1 MSDDPGLTLKKYGV
15 WLYQNLIVFAPGTD
29 ELGGD
34 LSPEAIAEFVD
45 AGGNVLAAGSP
56 AAGDAIRDLA
66 AEFGVE
72 LDDSGSYVIDHLDYD
87 VQNDGGKVKFE
98 NLLHNPTL
106 ARLHVLFMFFNS
118 TLSSSLILKIWLM
131 LR

>member
-1 MSDDPGLTLKKYGV
+1 MCKVNIFCGLAENGYQLTIKMSDDPVLSLKKYGV

-34 LSPEAIAEFVD
+34 LSPEAVAEFVD

-72 LDDSGSYVIDHLDYD
+72 LDDAGSNVIDHLNYD
-87 VQNDGGKVKFE
+87 VNGDSGKVQQIFMME
-98 NLLHNPTL
+98 
-106 ARLHVLFMFFNS
+106 VL
-118 TLSSSLILKIWLM
+118 
-131 LR
+131 